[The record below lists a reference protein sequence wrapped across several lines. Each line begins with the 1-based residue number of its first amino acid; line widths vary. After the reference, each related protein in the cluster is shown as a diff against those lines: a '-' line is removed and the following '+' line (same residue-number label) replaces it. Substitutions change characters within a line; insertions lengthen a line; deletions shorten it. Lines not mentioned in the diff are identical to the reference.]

1 MAGLL
6 FRDRARKGYDL
17 VKARRMVQRKVH
29 HSVMMLRTGEA
40 DGMVCGADRSYVD
53 SLRVVLP
60 LAELREGVHRV
71 VGMHVLLV
79 EGKVYIFADTTVN
92 FAPDSRELAEIAL
105 MASAAARHF
114 NLEPKVAFV
123 SFSNFGDNDRPESK
137 VPREAVRILK
147 REHPELP
154 VEGEMHADVA
164 VVRGHRDLSVPDAA
178 VEGDANVLVF
188 PDLQSANIAFKL
200 VGGLGQREIIGPL
213 LYGLRYPIN
222 LVCARSS
229 VAEIVNM
236 AALSA
241 YEVGRS

>member
-1 MAGLL
+1 
-6 FRDRARKGYDL
+6 
-17 VKARRMVQRKVH
+17 
-29 HSVMMLRTGEA
+29 MMLRTGEA

-92 FAPDSRELAEIAL
+92 FAPESRELAEIAL

-164 VVRGHRDLSVPDAA
+164 VVRGHCDLSVPDAA

-213 LYGLRYPIN
+213 LYGLKYPIN